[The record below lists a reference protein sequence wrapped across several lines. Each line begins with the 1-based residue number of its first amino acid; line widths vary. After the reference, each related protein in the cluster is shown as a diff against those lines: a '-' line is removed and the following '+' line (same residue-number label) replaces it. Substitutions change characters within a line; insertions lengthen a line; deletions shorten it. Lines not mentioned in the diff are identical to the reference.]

1 MIKTTFLITASQSL
15 KEKRMVVRS
24 IKERLKFNYKVTIA
38 ETGEDYKWQKAELG
52 LALVSSEFSWL
63 EDIENQIRN
72 YLEDNFPLEVLS
84 WDFDIVKFEDD

>member
-72 YLEDNFPLEVLS
+72 YLEDNFPVEVLS
-84 WDFDIVKFEDD
+84 WDFDIVKFEDE